1 MTLAR
6 DKRTQSPRPIHHAF
20 FKIFIGS
27 KKAPFS
33 RRYVRKSSLAAL
45 ASPGRLASRSLYI
58 HRRHPLATRALAIR
72 YFVLPHG
79 HRIDHSEERIGIARR
94 RLRVPAMPEKQ
105 SRAMAP
111 GAGTVAKY
119 RLPTAGYMFGVDV
132 EIEMLEI
139 AAPLE

>member
-1 MTLAR
+1 MTRAHLRERNFPAPSIMHFLR
-6 DKRTQSPRPIHHAF
+6 FSSGVKKRRSHGATSENLPSPHSHRRGEWRP
-20 FKIFIGS
+20 
-27 KKAPFS
+27 APFTFTEDTLWQS
-33 RRYVRKSSLAAL
+33 V
-45 ASPGRLASRSLYI
+45 
-58 HRRHPLATRALAIR
+58 LAIR

-79 HRIDHSEERIGIARR
+79 HCIDHSEERIGIARR
-94 RLRVPAMPEKQ
+94 RLRVPAMPERQ

-119 RLPTAGYMFGVDV
+119 RLPTAGYMFSDDV